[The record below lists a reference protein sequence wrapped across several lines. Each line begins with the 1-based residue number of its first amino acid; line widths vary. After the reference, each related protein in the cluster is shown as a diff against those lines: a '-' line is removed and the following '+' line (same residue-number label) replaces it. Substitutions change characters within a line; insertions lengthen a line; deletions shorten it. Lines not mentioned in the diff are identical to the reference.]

1 MKRAFLTFQ
10 AVLFAFLAF
19 GQDVEFSVSAPSV
32 VAVGEKFR
40 FTYNLN
46 ARPQE
51 FNPPSFGNFY
61 VLAGPSISQS
71 SSVEIVNGKVTQ
83 NYSYVYTYIF
93 EATTEGKYTIE
104 PAKVTVNRKEYQSDS
119 FTIEVVKGNAAQ
131 PKSTS
136 QQGGTQQ
143 SATST
148 ETGVDEYFVAI
159 ELDRQT
165 VYRGQ
170 PVLATIKIYTRQS
183 IAGFEEVKFPAFSGF
198 WNQEV
203 ETPDNI
209 QFQRKNINGRIYN
222 EGVLRKYLLFPQQT
236 GDIKIDPFE
245 TVVLLQQRAGRSQ
258 SIFDDFFGMYQTVR
272 KRLVSKPVTIKVKD
286 LPANAPASFNGAVG
300 KFSFETSIDKNDIK
314 TNEAATVKVR
324 IAGSGNIRLI
334 ESPKIEFPSGFETFD
349 PKVTENINTTT
360 QGASGS
366 KVIEFVAIPRTPGKY
381 EIDKFEFTYFD
392 PNKETYVTLKSKPIS
407 INVESDGSQP
417 VGMQAMGFGKED
429 VKFIGKDIR
438 FIKTEVPMFR
448 VGWHSFYGSLWQ
460 WLSYAIVLAIFAGLF
475 VLITNQR
482 QYMNNITLVRTR
494 RANKVARKR
503 LESAHRYMNLN
514 ESEHFYDE
522 LLKCMWGY
530 IADKLSIPIAE
541 LSSDSARET
550 LIESGVSVDDSTEFL
565 RIISECEYARFAP
578 KSELAQMGTLY
589 SSAHTLI
596 SKFEDII
603 KK

>member
-10 AVLFAFLAF
+10 TVLFAFLAF
-19 GQDVEFSVSAPSV
+19 GQDVEFKVSAPSV
-32 VAVGEKFR
+32 VAVGEQFR

-104 PAKVTVNRKEYQSDS
+104 PAKVTVNRKEYQSEP
-119 FTIEVVKGNAAQ
+119 FTIEVVKGTAPQ
-131 PKSTS
+131 SKSAM

-143 SATST
+143 SATTT

-236 GDIKIDPFE
+236 GEIKIDPFE
-245 TVVLLQQRAGRSQ
+245 TIVLLQQRAGRSQ

-272 KRLVSKPVTIKVKD
+272 KRLVSKPATVKVKD

-300 KFSFETSIDKNDIK
+300 KFSFDASVDKNDIK

-349 PKVTENINTTT
+349 PKVTENINTTA

-366 KVIEFVAIPRTPGKY
+366 KVIEYVAIPRTPGKY

-392 PNKETYVTLKSKPIS
+392 PNKEKYVTLKSKTIS
-407 INVESDGSQP
+407 IDVESDGSQP

-438 FIKTEVPMFR
+438 FIKTEVPMFK
-448 VGWHSFYGSLWQ
+448 VGWHSFYGSLWH
-460 WLSYAIVLAIFAGLF
+460 WLSYAIILAVFAGLF

-503 LESAHRYMNLN
+503 LASAHSHMNLKN
-514 ESEHFYDE
+514 GERFYDE

-541 LSSDSARET
+541 LSSDSARDT
-550 LIESGVSVDDSTEFL
+550 LIENGVSGEDSAEFL

-578 KSELAQMGTLY
+578 KSELAQMDSLY

>member
-10 AVLFAFLAF
+10 TILFTFLAF
-19 GQDVEFSVSAPSV
+19 GQDVEFKVSAPSV
-32 VAVGEKFR
+32 VAVGEQFR

-104 PAKVTVNRKEYQSDS
+104 PAKVTVNRKEYQSEP
-119 FTIEVVKGNAAQ
+119 FTIEVVKGSAPQAKSAA
-131 PKSTS
+131 

-143 SATST
+143 GTTTT
-148 ETGVDEYFVAI
+148 ETSADEYFVAI
-159 ELDRQT
+159 ELDKQN

-222 EGVLRKYLLFPQQT
+222 EAVLRKYLLFPQQT
-236 GDIKIDPFE
+236 GEIKIDPFE
-245 TVVLLQQRAGRSQ
+245 TIVLLQQRAGRSQ

-272 KRLVSKPVTIKVKD
+272 KRLVSNPVTVKVKD
-286 LPANAPASFNGAVG
+286 LPVNAPASFNGAVG
-300 KFSFETSIDKNDIK
+300 KFSFDASVDKSEIK

-324 IAGSGNIRLI
+324 ISGSGNIRLI
-334 ESPKIEFPSGFETFD
+334 ESPKVEFPTGFETFD
-349 PKVTENINTTT
+349 PKVTENINTTV

-366 KVIEFVAIPRTPGKY
+366 KVIEYVAIPRTPGKY

-392 PNKETYVTLKSKPIS
+392 PNKEKYVTLKSKPIS

-438 FIKTEVPMFR
+438 FIKTDVPIFKT
-448 VGWHSFYGSLWQ
+448 GWHSFYGTLWH
-460 WLSYAIVLAIFAGLF
+460 WFSYVIVLAVFAGLF

-503 LESAHRYMNLN
+503 LASAHSHMSLKD
-514 ESEHFYDE
+514 SERFYDE

-541 LSSDSARET
+541 LSSDSARNT
-550 LIESGVSVDDSTEFL
+550 LLENGVSAEDSDEFL

-578 KSELAQMGTLY
+578 KSELAQMDSLY